1 MTNDQVKFIHS
12 LLAEGKDKWVD
23 AANAILYVS
32 QVEGQVAHY
41 AEAKIIV
48 RAFLQKLLDNDNYL
62 LAATLL
68 WGNTMFNVEP
78 LFSRRVFAAIHNN
91 NMILL
96 QGAGSTSKCLGP
108 DVPVRMFDG
117 SVKRAQDVAI
127 GDVLMGDDSKPRN
140 VLQTSSGRSGLYRIT
155 PERGE
160 SWVCND
166 EHILSLRV
174 NQDKKCGSG
183 AISKK
188 WRKGHIVDIPIK
200 EYLSLSK
207 DKKNRLK
214 QFSVGYELPARPV
227 EYDPYAYG
235 AWIGDGGV
243 GIPALHKPDCN
254 MSKWWVN
261 YFTSLGYRIH
271 VGYKEKTCQM
281 WCARWDNKG
290 GTGNP
295 FTAFIQKS
303 ANSETGE
310 KWINDEYLRNSR
322 ENRLKLLAGLLD
334 SDGCLSKNKTS
345 FTLLTKWP
353 KLATQICDLSKGLG
367 FYAKVTPRECSI
379 KSIGFTGTYYSVY
392 ISGNDVSVIP
402 TLDKR
407 GVAMEG
413 HKEIS
418 NVGFFVESIGQGD
431 YYGFTVDGN
440 SRFLLGDCTVTH
452 NSYSMGAWMIL
463 DWMRDPYYTS
473 IKVVSRD
480 EKHLKGNL
488 FAHIYSLL
496 RNAAIPLT
504 DNDEENIVYR
514 EHDMFI
520 GLREAGAAAGFQGEA
535 LKHSTSS
542 SGDLKGYK
550 PQPKRKIPH
559 PKFGKMTR
567 LRVCVDEGQNAP
579 VGIFTDFQSVKSSLD
594 GADLVKIVVAYN
606 PESMNNRVVQEAE
619 PPHGWLD
626 SDLDTLYDWKSKK
639 GWHVTRLDGARS
651 ENVVAKKKVYEGI
664 QSYEG
669 FMSFIQGDGADN
681 SPDYYTFGRGFPP
694 IKGSANTIIP
704 PSWPVEARGEPV
716 WLGKPT
722 MGASVDLAFQGADTA
737 QMTVFKW
744 GLAKGWRRA
753 DGKYEDYLDRTSAGK
768 KKPRHVLEIHQII
781 QMEKSYDSI
790 QMSEEITGR
799 CKMLGIAP
807 EWVVVDKSG
816 NGLGTFSHLTKYWG
830 KVMGINWGD
839 GATDLMVLSEDQEP
853 ASNRFQGISSEMW
866 FAFREWLNPT
876 VGAIVINPVVPTSPI
891 NVQLSS
897 RRFRY
902 AKNATMKVESKDEY
916 KARNQ
921 RSCDEA
927 DSVIQ
932 CVQLVRTRGH
942 VLPGMVE
949 QTDSRQ
955 TSESSESVKQET
967 ADTEDSICGEGNGK
981 DNLEL

>member
-32 QVEGQVAHY
+32 EIQGQVAQY
-41 AEAKIIV
+41 SEAKIIV
-48 RAFLQKLLDNDNYL
+48 RAFLQRLLDNDDYL

-78 LFSRRVFAAIHNN
+78 MFARRVFAAIHSN

-108 DVPVRMFDG
+108 NVLVRMFDG
-117 SVKRAQDVAI
+117 TVKRAKDIVV
-127 GDVLMGDDSKPRN
+127 GDVLMGDDSGPRN
-140 VLQTSSGRSGLYRIT
+140 VLHTTSGRSNLFRII

-160 SWVCND
+160 SWVCNED
-166 EHILSLRV
+166 HILSLRV
-174 NQDKKCGSG
+174 NQNKKCGSG
-183 AISKK
+183 AVSKK
-188 WRKGHIVDIPIK
+188 WRKGDVVDIPIK
-200 EYLSLSK
+200 EYLCLSK
-207 DKKNRLK
+207 DKKNQLK
-214 QFSVGYELPARPV
+214 QFFVGYELPKKPV
-227 EYDPYAYG
+227 PFDPYAYG

-243 GIPALHKPDCN
+243 GVPAIHKPACK
-254 MSKWWVN
+254 MTEWWCS
-261 YFTSLGYRIH
+261 YFQSLGFRIH
-271 VGYKEKTCQM
+271 VGYVEESCQM
-281 WCARWDNKG
+281 WCVRRDDASKPNQ
-290 GTGNP
+290 
-295 FTAFIQKS
+295 FTSFLRTS
-303 ANSETGE
+303 ANPDTGE
-310 KWINDEYLRNSR
+310 KWLLTDYVLNSR
-322 ENRLKLLAGLLD
+322 ENRLRLLAGLLD
-334 SDGCLSKNKTS
+334 SDGCLQRSGTA
-345 FTLLTKWP
+345 FVLVTKWLR
-353 KLATQICDLSKGLG
+353 LANQIKELSQGLG
-367 FYAKVTPRECSI
+367 FYSTVTERKHSI
-379 KSIGFTGTYYSVY
+379 KDAGFVGTYYSVY
-392 ISGNDVSVIP
+392 ISGNDLSVIP

-407 GVAMEG
+407 AVPMKG
-413 HKEIS
+413 HKTIS
-418 NVGFFVESIGQGD
+418 NVGFRVEPIGAGE
-431 YYGFTVDGN
+431 YYGFTVDSN

-488 FAHIYSLL
+488 FAHIYSLM
-496 RNAAIPLT
+496 RNASIPLT

-520 GLREAGAAAGFQGEA
+520 GLRDAGAAAGFQGEA
-535 LKHSTSS
+535 LKHSSSS

-559 PKFGKMTR
+559 PKFGNMTR

-594 GADLVKIVVAYN
+594 GVDLVKIVVAYN

-626 SDLDTLYDWKSKK
+626 SDLDTLYEWKSKK

-651 ENVVAKKKVYEGI
+651 ENVIAKKKIYDGI

-669 FMSFIQGDGADN
+669 FMSFIQGDGADS

-704 PSWPVEARGEPV
+704 ASWPVEARGEPV

-737 QMTVFKW
+737 QMTIFKW
-744 GLAKGWRRA
+744 GLAKGWRRQ
-753 DGKYEDYLDRTSAGK
+753 DGKYEEYLDRTSAGN

-781 QMEKSYDSI
+781 QMEKSDNSI

-799 CKMLGIAP
+799 CKMLGISP
-807 EWVVVDKSG
+807 DWVVVDKSG

-830 KVMGINWGD
+830 NVMGINWGD
-839 GATDLMVLSEDQEP
+839 GATDLMVLAEDQEP
-853 ASNRFQGISSEMW
+853 ASTRFQGISSEMW

-876 VGAIVINPVVPTSPI
+876 VGGIVINPMVPTSPL

-902 AKNATMKVESKDEY
+902 SKNGTMKVESKDEY
-916 KARNQ
+916 KSRNQ

-932 CVQLVRTRGH
+932 CVQLVRTRGN
-942 VLPGMVE
+942 VLVGMVE
-949 QTDSRQ
+949 QVDKRQ
-955 TSESSESVKQET
+955 VGDDVEAVNLQTIDE
-967 ADTEDSICGEGNGK
+967 DDSISIDGNAK